1 MVSHVTGSGDDANGS
16 GEGGVLAFSSPDSPA
31 QVITFYQDKCR
42 EMGMKVELST
52 ATHDGGLIVAED
64 EDGRILGWT
73 HVIARVFLESDPYA
87 ELAGLVVDKN
97 ARRKGAG
104 QALVSAAETW
114 AVGRGYRTI
123 RVRSNVKRVEARPFY
138 EGRGYVI
145 GKSQHVY
152 EKTLE

>member
-1 MVSHVTGSGDDANGS
+1 MSVRVRPMTERDTRVVADLAGQLGYPSTEAQIRRRFDSVSGDPGS
-16 GEGGVLAFSSPDSPA
+16 AVF
-31 QVITFYQDKCR
+31 
-42 EMGMKVELST
+42 
-52 ATHDGGLIVAED
+52 VAED
-64 EDGRILGWT
+64 EDGRIVGWT

-87 ELAGLVVDKN
+87 ELAGLVVGRT

-114 AVGRGYRTI
+114 AVGRGYRTM

>member
-1 MVSHVTGSGDDANGS
+1 MSVRVRPMTERDARVVADLTGQLGYPSTEAQIRTRFESVSADPGSA
-16 GEGGVLAFSSPDSPA
+16 VF
-31 QVITFYQDKCR
+31 
-42 EMGMKVELST
+42 
-52 ATHDGGLIVAED
+52 VAED
-64 EDGRILGWT
+64 EEGRILGWT

-87 ELAGLVVDKN
+87 ELAGLVVDRT

-104 QALVSAAETW
+104 RALLSAAETW
-114 AVGRGYRTI
+114 AIGRGYRTM

>member
-1 MVSHVTGSGDDANGS
+1 MSVRVRPMTERDARVVADLAGQLGYPSTEAQIRSRFESVSGDPGS
-16 GEGGVLAFSSPDSPA
+16 AVF
-31 QVITFYQDKCR
+31 
-42 EMGMKVELST
+42 
-52 ATHDGGLIVAED
+52 VAED

-73 HVIARVFLESDPYA
+73 HVIARVFLVSDPYA
-87 ELAGLVVDKN
+87 ELAGLVVDRT

-104 QALVSAAETW
+104 RALVSAAETW
-114 AVGRGYRTI
+114 AVGRGYRTM